1 MTRGFF
7 IVLTT
12 WWNDLQINASRT
24 FLMSIFIAERWH
36 VTDDR
41 ALHDTLLMRRSSS
54 FVLLH
59 NFCRIS
65 SKWSRFPGNQRLL
78 TKNPFCHRL
87 VRAGRGQ
94 TSFDSR
100 LINQGGP
107 KSSLFWYV
115 FDDVLRLQTQSGILQ
130 LSLTND
136 GRIKFLLKVDVEVL
150 SEQRLW
156 HFVINWNFNEK
167 LLSYVLPERGS
178 EADRNKFWIIHHTPH
193 VLISCKSVM
202 EVAMLRCLDLSG
214 HN

>member
-12 WWNDLQINASRT
+12 WWNDLLINASRT

-41 ALHDTLLMRRSSS
+41 ALHDTQLLRRSSS

-59 NFCRIS
+59 TFSRIS
-65 SKWSRFPGNQRLL
+65 SKWSRFPGNQRLF

-100 LINQGGP
+100 LIKQGGP
-107 KSSLFWYV
+107 KLSLFWYV
-115 FDDVLRLQTQSGILQ
+115 FDSVIQVAEKNYVRNHKIFHHIVLLHR
-130 LSLTND
+130 
-136 GRIKFLLKVDVEVL
+136 
-150 SEQRLW
+150 
-156 HFVINWNFNEK
+156 
-167 LLSYVLPERGS
+167 RGS
-178 EADRNKFWIIHHTPH
+178 AVP
-193 VLISCKSVM
+193 CG
-202 EVAMLRCLDLSG
+202 SG
-214 HN
+214 RYARFARMFP